1 MKIQMRLYT
10 VNRGMLDQ
18 FISEWQEKIY
28 PLRQKLGFTIPVAYA
43 IRETN
48 QFVWFLGY
56 DGPGT
61 WEERDEQYY
70 ASPERKGM
78 DPNPARHIA
87 RMELH
92 FVDPAL
98 PKS

>member
-1 MKIQMRLYT
+1 MKTQIRIYT

-18 FISEWQEKIY
+18 FMSEWKEKIY
-28 PLRQKLGFTIPVAYA
+28 PLRLKYGFTIAGAWA

-48 QFVWFLGY
+48 QFVWLLGY
-56 DGPGT
+56 EGPGT
-61 WEERDEQYY
+61 WEERDEMYY
-70 ASPERKGM
+70 ASPERKDM

-92 FVDPAL
+92 FVETVV
-98 PKS
+98 